1 MTKVAKFWQM
11 VGGRKFGN
19 GAILAAL
26 LTVMAFPLH
35 ATFTEYATFLATALL
50 GTSGLIAAEDVR
62 RANAP
67 AEPPPPT
74 APA

>member
-1 MTKVAKFWQM
+1 MVAAAKFWAW
-11 VGGRKFGN
+11 VGGRKMGN
-19 GAILAAL
+19 GAILATL

-35 ATFTEYATFLATALL
+35 ATFTEYATFVAAALL
-50 GTSGLIAAEDVR
+50 GTSGLIAAEDVK
-62 RANAP
+62 RASAP